1 MTGKKFMSMVCG
13 GLMVLTLMGGAL
25 PDGAEAASRQ
35 HQQTAQYRYQAHD
48 EYNRAIR
55 RELQRHEV
63 KVQEIRDKYRSR
75 AAMRRLEK
83 AMKEERQ
90 RHTTEMRRIRERFR
104 NATRDHQSSFRSYR

>member
-35 HQQTAQYRYQAHD
+35 QQTAQYRYQAHD

-83 AMKEERQ
+83 AMKQ
-90 RHTTEMRRIRERFR
+90 KTI
-104 NATRDHQSSFRSYR
+104 